1 MKDTTLLQ
9 QLRKYFL
16 LLTHFSDLTLQNYC
30 VSPDCS
36 TYAQTYYVQR
46 RKEEGEFV
54 ASQEAQG
61 IDVKEHQSF
70 LNNRVDQHK
79 FHHWLVLAKL
89 ATVSTGQT
97 EMKIEHFKKA
107 IELEDERIQRINEI
121 QAKNKTAKIN

>member
-1 MKDTTLLQ
+1 M
-9 QLRKYFL
+9 
-16 LLTHFSDLTLQNYC
+16 
-30 VSPDCS
+30 
-36 TYAQTYYVQR
+36 
-46 RKEEGEFV
+46 

-70 LNNRVDQHK
+70 INNKVDQHK

-121 QAKNKTAKIN
+121 QAKIKTV